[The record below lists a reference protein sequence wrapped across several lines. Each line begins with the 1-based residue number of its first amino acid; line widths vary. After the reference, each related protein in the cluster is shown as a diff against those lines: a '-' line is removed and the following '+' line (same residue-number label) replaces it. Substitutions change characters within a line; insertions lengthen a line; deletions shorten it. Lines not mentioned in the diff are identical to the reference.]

1 MAMRAFRGIAVGLL
15 LALTASAATA
25 QSTRH
30 FRNSWFW
37 GAKGGAMLYQVQSVN
52 GTAFAPTAGIDW
64 LITRTHGGLYVA
76 YDYAFFNEQ
85 VLVND
90 SVGPTAFTPTGRPV
104 TLKDMHRWTMLGML
118 FPMPSRA
125 LQPYLGLGF
134 ELAYIPTAE
143 PQGAYSNRLQQ
154 DLVLNTI
161 STFRASASP
170 HMMLG
175 LQWRLPMVS
184 VFAQANATSA
194 QQNFFLYTGSRF
206 RTMIEGGVRYNIGS
220 SIDPMR

>member
-1 MAMRAFRGIAVGLL
+1 MRAFRGIAVGLL
-15 LALTASAATA
+15 LALTAGAATA

-30 FRNSWFW
+30 FKNSWFW
-37 GAKGGAMLYQVQSVN
+37 GAKGGAMLYQVQSQTS
-52 GTAFAPTAGIDW
+52 TALAPTAGIDW
-64 LITRTHGGLYVA
+64 FITRTHGGLYVA
-76 YDYAFFNEQ
+76 YDYAFLNES

-104 TLKDMHRWTMLGML
+104 NLKDMHRWTMLGML
-118 FPMPSRA
+118 FPLQSYRI
-125 LQPYLGLGF
+125 QPYLGLGF

-143 PQGAYSNRLQQ
+143 PQGAYANRLQQ
-154 DLVLNTI
+154 DLVLSTI

-170 HMMLG
+170 HAMFG
-175 LQWRLPMVS
+175 VQWRLPMFSAFV
-184 VFAQANATSA
+184 QANATSA

-206 RTMIEGGVRYNIGS
+206 RTMVEGGLRYNAGS